1 MNTKIRYDLDSLE
14 LANGDLCPTEG
25 DSVEFVTRSGD
36 YFGKAHIERITGK
49 YADICLIPETVFCFD
64 DMGKAA
70 YDTTGSPW
78 TQVNIRNMKP
88 AGTEIRIFR
97 TWGFGKRSNTGSLRF
112 DAPVRK
118 WEYRE
123 PNPLYDGYTT
133 RNWFRYHI
141 MKHRDGQG
149 KDRRIHLPQRFI
161 HAVQPERAGRAGR
174 NPERQ
179 TLQGNPA

>member
-14 LANGDLCPTEG
+14 LANGD
-25 DSVEFVTRSGD
+25 F
-36 YFGKAHIERITGK
+36 AHIERITGK

-70 YDTTGSPW
+70 YDTSGSPW

-88 AGTEIRIFR
+88 AGSEIRIFR

-133 RNWFRYHI
+133 RNWFRYS
-141 MKHRDGQG
+141 RCTAGASWTSW
-149 KDRRIHLPQRFI
+149 PQS
-161 HAVQPERAGRAGR
+161 
-174 NPERQ
+174 
-179 TLQGNPA
+179 